1 MSGYTPAL
9 AAIIAANII
18 DFLAAMVQIASGA
31 VRDRKKILAMQTVQL
46 GMQTISMLLLGAVT
60 GAINNI
66 ISCVRNVVCY
76 RDWMK
81 KPVKVLFIAVSVF
94 LTVRFN
100 TQGYLGLLPLIV
112 CIVYILFMDIQDPIR
127 FKILVTCTFV
137 PWIFYFLVIRTYTGA
152 FFAAATVVTNL
163 ITLRKMIQDRS
174 RLAAASAAAAADDS
188 DADHA
193 DQLTL

>member
-46 GMQTISMLLLGAVT
+46 GMQTISMLLLT

-112 CIVYILFMDIQDPIR
+112 CIVYIQFMDIQDPIR

>member
-9 AAIIAANII
+9 AAIIIANII

-46 GMQTISMLLLGAVT
+46 GMQTVSMLLLGAVT

-100 TQGYLGLLPLIV
+100 TQGYLGLLPLFV

-163 ITLRKMIQDRS
+163 ITLRKMIQDRK
-174 RLAAASAAAAADDS
+174 RLAAVSTAADEA
-188 DADHA
+188 ADGTT
-193 DQLTL
+193 DGGSLE